1 MLTPNA
7 SCTLYLQNGPGA
19 YTRLYV
25 PACFWQDEEDGV
37 SIIIPSALPEQY
49 RGEKRDHD
57 YVVRGER
64 AGEITDT
71 ESKRSLISEKPLTV
85 DSLARYLFGGLPH
98 CEVRAK

>member
-19 YTRLYV
+19 YTRVYV

-37 SIIIPSALPEQY
+37 SIIIPGELPEQD

-57 YVVRGER
+57 
-64 AGEITDT
+64 
-71 ESKRSLISEKPLTV
+71 
-85 DSLARYLFGGLPH
+85 
-98 CEVRAK
+98 